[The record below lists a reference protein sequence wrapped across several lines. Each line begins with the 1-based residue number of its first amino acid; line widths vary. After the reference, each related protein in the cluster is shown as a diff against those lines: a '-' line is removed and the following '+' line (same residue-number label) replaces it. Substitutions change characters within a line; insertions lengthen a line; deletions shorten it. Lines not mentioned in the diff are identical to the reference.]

1 MSKKNQRGFLL
12 IEAMIAILIFCL
24 GILGMVAMGGTAI
37 GAQSDARYRSDAA
50 ALAETIADRITLDVA
65 RFRPPLE
72 TVPPAGPVKPV
83 SLKTYEHLPTGD
95 VATCAFSGAASEKT
109 TVLDWVDQV
118 RTTGPGLPGLPGV
131 TTEMQQIVVTDT
143 GTVGGFNRV
152 QITVCWRAPTDTA
165 MRRHTLVTY
174 IN

>member
-65 RFRPPLE
+65 RFRPP
-72 TVPPAGPVKPV
+72 TPIPAAGPVDPV
-83 SLKTYEHLPTGD
+83 SLRTYEHLATGA
-95 VATCAFSGAASEKT
+95 VASCNFSGATST
-109 TVLDWVDQV
+109 QQTVLDWVDLV
-118 RTTGPGLPGLPGV
+118 RITGSGLPGLPGV
-131 TTEMQQIVVTDT
+131 TTVMQQIVVADT
-143 GTVGGFNRV
+143 GTAGNFNRV